1 MAKKKAKKKA
11 ASKKSK
17 EVLVVASKVKA
28 YVKSK
33 KMMTSADAIGALSD
47 KVYAILDDAIC
58 RTKANRR
65 STVKPQDLQRK
76 DSVGSQ
82 VKTQL

>member
-11 ASKKSK
+11 GGKK

-28 YVKSK
+28 YIKSK
-33 KMMTSADAIGALSD
+33 KMMTSADAVGALSD
-47 KVYAILDDAIC
+47 KMYALIDDAIK

-65 STVKPQDLQRK
+65 STVKPQDI
-76 DSVGSQ
+76 
-82 VKTQL
+82 